1 MSGPISMLQ
10 KCASFGLIIGKNFSN
25 SASNQKSRTTEFV
38 LLVHFRSTCK
48 VMELFLPPEAPL
60 DFSQP
65 VFLLNIVQFGL
76 EMLFFEPISRFLI
89 NKKIEKM
96 QKFKNRKPQ
105 NPQDI
110 TLFPCCKRK
119 KTSDKPKRLHS
130 IFGPNPKSSVF

>member
-1 MSGPISMLQ
+1 MQI
-10 KCASFGLIIGKNFSN
+10 CAELAEKTVEKIKKFESN
-25 SASNQKSRTTEFV
+25 RNSRTTEFV

-65 VFLLNIVQFGL
+65 AFLLNIVQFGPK
-76 EMLFFEPISRFLI
+76 MLFFEPIFRFLI
-89 NKKIEKM
+89 NKKIEKT

-110 TLFPCCKRK
+110 TLFRCCKRK
-119 KTSDKPKRLHS
+119 KTSDTPTRLHS
-130 IFGPNPKSSVF
+130 IFCPLQESSAF